1 MILELAIF
9 TPTDL
14 LHLSGVNRA
23 FRSILH
29 CKVSSGIWARF
40 IWDVLAKV
48 KRGMNQIEM
57 LGHFLER
64 SGEASFMA
72 LIRPGNK
79 DFEQPLSLICR
90 EADRWS
96 SLYVCHDSWLEDN
109 VDEVVAQF
117 HRLGIQ
123 DLNLEKL
130 TNIAFER
137 VHPLICA
144 IYQQIKWS
152 TPNLHQVT
160 FDDTPVYA
168 VHPAKTARSAKPRA
182 VLHRR

>member
-1 MILELAIF
+1 MEKAQDLQRAIYFSRDLKKITSFLEKALQAAHNVRCKLDVALDQSSLGRLIGECLETLPDDVFVMILELAIF

-29 CKVSSGIWARF
+29 CKVSSGIWARV

-96 SLYVCHDSWLEDN
+96 SLYVCHDS
-109 VDEVVAQF
+109 
-117 HRLGIQ
+117 
-123 DLNLEKL
+123 
-130 TNIAFER
+130 
-137 VHPLICA
+137 
-144 IYQQIKWS
+144 
-152 TPNLHQVT
+152 
-160 FDDTPVYA
+160 
-168 VHPAKTARSAKPRA
+168 
-182 VLHRR
+182 